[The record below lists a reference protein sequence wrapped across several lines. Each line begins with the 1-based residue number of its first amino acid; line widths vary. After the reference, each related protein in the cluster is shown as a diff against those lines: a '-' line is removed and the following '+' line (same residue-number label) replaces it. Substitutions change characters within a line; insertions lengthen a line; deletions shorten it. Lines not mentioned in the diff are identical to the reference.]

1 MVEKRYEIEIRVLR
15 EENEMGIKK
24 VKIWDEEEKIY
35 MNRLKEDER
44 YKVGRG
50 KKMDRDIGK
59 IERYI

>member
-1 MVEKRYEIEIRVLR
+1 
-15 EENEMGIKK
+15 
-24 VKIWDEEEKIY
+24 

-50 KKMDRDIGK
+50 KNMDRDIGK